1 MHEIMKNILLL
12 FGILL
17 FAFDLSAQNYE
28 QYLQQAYE
36 FVNNGDIVKARQCY
50 EIYKK
55 MTEKSNPALEIRLK
69 KMTDKTQWMEK
80 CHIIAIDDTTS
91 IAMQFVETGQ
101 SQLSYPDAETAA
113 ADSRTFGFTDWTL
126 PTQKLMKAI
135 TESLSSKYLPY
146 EEYWCKKEKCD
157 ASSTI
162 IIVKKTTHIST
173 GRTST
178 KKIPTTTLTSHI
190 SYYIMT
196 PMGHTIETY
205 SEDKK
210 VVNGKTTEYATK
222 GDAGY
227 RSNYVIIRLFN
238 PQKPNDKLDRE
249 DLDAAVATSYMM
261 KKL

>member
-1 MHEIMKNILLL
+1 MYEIMKNILLL

-28 QYLQQAYE
+28 KYLQQACE

-126 PTQKLMKAI
+126 PTPKLMKAI

-157 ASSTI
+157 ASSPI
-162 IIVKKTTHIST
+162 IIVRKSMHA
-173 GRTST
+173 GRIST
-178 KKIPTTTLTSHI
+178 KKIPATTLTSHI

>member
-1 MHEIMKNILLL
+1 MKNILLL

-28 QYLQQAYE
+28 KYLQQACE

-146 EEYWCKKEKCD
+146 EEYWCKKARYSGSQTKITVIT
-157 ASSTI
+157 SRLPTRG
-162 IIVKKTTHIST
+162 IS
-173 GRTST
+173 
-178 KKIPTTTLTSHI
+178 KQKIPTTTLTSHI

-205 SEDKK
+205 NEDKT
-210 VVNGKTTEYATK
+210 VVNGITTEYATK

-238 PQKPNDKLDRE
+238 PQKPNDKLDR
-249 DLDAAVATSYMM
+249 
-261 KKL
+261 

>member
-1 MHEIMKNILLL
+1 MKNILLL

-55 MTEKSNPALEIRLK
+55 MTEKSNPALEIRLEK
-69 KMTDKTQWMEK
+69 ITDKTQWMEK

-101 SQLSYPDAETAA
+101 SPLSYPDAETAA

-126 PTQKLMKAI
+126 PTPKLMKAI

-146 EEYWCKKEKCD
+146 EEYWCGKEKKE
-157 ASSTI
+157 I
-162 IIVKKTTHIST
+162 IAGWITTKKYTHIPMGRAST
-173 GRTST
+173 Q
-178 KKIPTTTLTSHI
+178 KITTTASHI

-196 PMGHTIETY
+196 PMGHTIEAY
-205 SEDKK
+205 SEDKT
-210 VVNGKTTEYATK
+210 VVDGKTTEYATK

-249 DLDAAVATSYMM
+249 HFNAAAGISYVR
-261 KKL
+261 L